1 MTAGDTIKPV
11 EPIEPIRLS
20 FEVACPP
27 EKAFRTWTERI
38 ATWWP
43 ADHTVTGE
51 GDLLVVLEPRV
62 GGRLFERTRGG
73 DEHDWGRV
81 TVWEPPRRLG
91 YTWHLRADRS
101 DATDVE
107 IRFVPAGGGTRVEIE
122 HRGWERLGAERGR
135 DWRDRNFGG
144 WGTLLPHYRR
154 SVESSL

>member
-1 MTAGDTIKPV
+1 M
-11 EPIEPIRLS
+11 
-20 FEVACPP
+20 
-27 EKAFRTWTERI
+27 
-38 ATWWP
+38 
-43 ADHTVTGE
+43 
-51 GDLLVVLEPRV
+51 VLEPRV

-122 HRGWERLGAERGR
+122 HRGWERLGAEPGR

-154 SVESSL
+154 AVESSL